1 MGLFVGAEG
10 VRGAGP
16 ARLFEPVDGGVVAG
30 GEEEFFGLVGGLVG
44 GGRGGGWRG
53 GWMERWSG
61 HLFRI
66 HEAHLARRHG
76 GVLVQVR
83 PGRVDDRDVV
93 FLIAWRAAR
102 VSGLV
107 VPAPPACLCCCARTS
122 GKGVYVY
129 RSRCRVCAGGVEGGR
144 EPADR
149 PSIEFALVSC
159 AHSSTSSFGSASHVC
174 SGVRRR

>member
-1 MGLFVGAEG
+1 MGVSVGAEG
-10 VRGAGP
+10 VGGAGT

-30 GEEEFFGLVGGLVG
+30 GEEEFFGLWGGEGVSWG
-44 GGRGGGWRG
+44 EREGME
-53 GWMERWSG
+53 GWMG
-61 HLFRI
+61 PAHLFRI

-107 VPAPPACLCCCARTS
+107 VPPPRACAVVR
-122 GKGVYVY
+122 GQAGRVYVY
-129 RSRCRVCAGGVEGGR
+129 REIEMPCMCGGGGVEGGR